1 MLKPNQI
8 KGVVFDFDGTLVDSD
23 PIHYS
28 VWALLLKRLGR
39 NFTKEDFAEFA
50 GKQVSFIADYIIKK
64 YKLKITKEELIR
76 EKREITLDYFRKK
89 PPKFMPYAKEALVFF
104 SRRGFKLGLATGNL
118 KEVVISILKK
128 GGLNDFFSVIVDGWD
143 VARGKPY
150 PDTYLLAA
158 QKLGIE
164 PRRCL
169 AIENTQYGVE
179 SAKAAGFYA
188 FAVPSG
194 ISSLQDFSKADKV
207 FSDLKELILKIQK
220 DGLADLKLELSP
232 KIEIE

>member
-28 VWALLLKRLGR
+28 AWTLFLKRRGR
-39 NFTKEDFAEFA
+39 SFTKEDFARVS
-50 GKQVSFIADYIIKK
+50 GKQVGLIADYIIKK
-64 YKLKITKEELIR
+64 YKLRITKEELIR
-76 EKREITLDYFRKK
+76 EKREITLDYFRKR

-104 SRRGFKLGLATGNL
+104 SQKGFKLGLATGNL
-118 KEVVISILKK
+118 KDVVISILNK
-128 GGLNDFFSVIVDGWD
+128 GGLNDFFSVIVDGKD
-143 VARGKPY
+143 VVRGKPY
-150 PDTYLLAA
+150 PDIYLLAA

-220 DGLADLKLELSP
+220 EGLIKL
-232 KIEIE
+232 

>member
-28 VWALLLKRLGR
+28 AWTLFLKRRGR
-39 NFTKEDFAEFA
+39 SFTKEDFARVS
-50 GKQVSFIADYIIKK
+50 GKQVGLIADYIIKK
-64 YKLKITKEELIR
+64 YKLKITKEELIQ
-76 EKREITLDYFRKK
+76 EKREITLDYFRKR
-89 PPKFMPYAKEALVFF
+89 PPKFMPYAKEALIFF

-118 KEVVISILKK
+118 KEVVINILKK
-128 GGLNDFFSVIVDGWD
+128 GGLNDFFSVIVDGRD
-143 VARGKPY
+143 VVRGKPY
-150 PDTYLLAA
+150 PDIYLLAA
-158 QKLGIE
+158 QKLGLE

-194 ISSLQDFSKADKV
+194 ISSLQDFSKADEV

-220 DGLADLKLELSP
+220 DDLIK
-232 KIEIE
+232 

>member
-28 VWALLLKRLGR
+28 VWALFFKRLGI
-39 NFTKEDFAEFA
+39 NFTEKDFAEAA
-50 GKQVSFIADYIIKK
+50 GKQVDFIAGDFIKK

-76 EKREITLDYFRKK
+76 EKRKTTIDYFREK
-89 PPKFMPYAKEALVFF
+89 PPEFMPYAKEALVFF
-104 SRRGFKLGLATGNL
+104 SRNGFKLGVATGNL
-118 KEVVISILKK
+118 KEVVMNTLKRA
-128 GGLNDFFSVIVDGWD
+128 GVDNLFSAIVDGQD

-150 PDTYLLAA
+150 PDAYLLAA
-158 QKLGIE
+158 QKLGLE

-169 AIENTQYGVE
+169 AIEDTQYGVE

-194 ISSLQDFSKADKV
+194 ISSIQDFSEADKV
-207 FSDLKELILKIQK
+207 FSSLKELIQK
-220 DGLADLKLELSP
+220 VQKEGLIKL
-232 KIEIE
+232 